1 MEGMGRVGGRN
12 VPMMI
17 IGIVLCAAVVV
28 VLFVIA
34 LPMWPAAGVWIGSM
48 FQALGDFMRGLG

>member
-1 MEGMGRVGGRN
+1 MGRVGGRN

-17 IGIVLCAAVVV
+17 IGIVLSVAVVI

-34 LPMWPAAGVWIGSM
+34 LPMWPAAGLWIGSM
-48 FQALGDFMRGLG
+48 FQAIGDFMRGQG

>member
-1 MEGMGRVGGRN
+1 MGRVGGRN

>member
-1 MEGMGRVGGRN
+1 
-12 VPMMI
+12 MMI

-34 LPMWPAAGVWIGSM
+34 LPMWPAAGVWISSM
-48 FQALGDFMRGLG
+48 FQAIGDFMRGQG